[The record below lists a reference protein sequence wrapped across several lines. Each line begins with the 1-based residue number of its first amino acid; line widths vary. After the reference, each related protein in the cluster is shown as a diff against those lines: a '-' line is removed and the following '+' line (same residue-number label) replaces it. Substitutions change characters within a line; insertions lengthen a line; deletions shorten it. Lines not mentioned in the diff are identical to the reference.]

1 VVAVSDYSEH
11 GAVPVD
17 DAAVDHPP
25 TVDEVLVQQRALHPE
40 QAMTSSMQQPTHT
53 GEAAAIEAGGHVVDD
68 GPGGGLEIEGPNS
81 A

>member
-1 VVAVSDYSEH
+1 VVAVSDDSEH

-17 DAAVDHPP
+17 DVAVDHPP
-25 TVDEVLVQQRALHPE
+25 TVDEVLEQQRALHSE
-40 QAMTSSMQQPTHT
+40 QAMTSSMQQPRHAEE
-53 GEAAAIEAGGHVVDD
+53 GAAIEAGGQVVDD

>member
-1 VVAVSDYSEH
+1 MSDHSEH

-17 DAAVDHPP
+17 EAAVDHPP
-25 TVDEVLVQQRALHPE
+25 TIDEVLEQQRTLHPE
-40 QAMTSSMQQPTHT
+40 QAVTSSTQQPRHAD
-53 GEAAAIEAGGHVVDD
+53 EAAAIEAGGQVVDD

>member
-1 VVAVSDYSEH
+1 MSDYSEH

-25 TVDEVLVQQRALHPE
+25 TIDEVLEQQRALHPE
-40 QAMTSSMQQPTHT
+40 QAVISSIQQSRHAD
-53 GEAAAIEAGGHVVDD
+53 EAAAIEAGGQVVDD
-68 GPGGGLEIEGPNS
+68 GPGGPQIEGPNS

>member
-1 VVAVSDYSEH
+1 VSDYSEH

-25 TVDEVLVQQRALHPE
+25 TVDEVLEQQRALHPE
-40 QAMTSSMQQPTHT
+40 QALTSSMQQRLHAD
-53 GEAAAIEAGGHVVDD
+53 EAAAIEAGGQVVDD
-68 GPGGGLEIEGPNS
+68 GPGGRLEIEGPNS